1 MGITEILTIIFV
13 VLKAFNIVAFSWL
26 QCFIPEIIAGV
37 FYFMILIIYVIRSYR
52 IKKEISKEFS
62 DFNDLLK

>member
-13 VLKAFNIVAFSWL
+13 VLKAFNIVEFSWL

-52 IKKEISKEFS
+52 IKKRNIKRVQRF
-62 DFNDLLK
+62 

>member
-1 MGITEILTIIFV
+1 MGVAEILTIIFV

-26 QCFIPEIIAGV
+26 HCFIPEIIAGV

-52 IKKEISKEFS
+52 QKKRNIKRVQRF
-62 DFNDLLK
+62 

>member
-13 VLKAFNIVAFSWL
+13 VLKAFNIVEFSWL

-52 IKKEISKEFS
+52 IKKEILKDFS

>member
-26 QCFIPEIIAGV
+26 HCFIPEIIAGV